1 MLKMSKM
8 IFLMQ
13 RSKFILQSK
22 VKTIL
27 ISVTDITQQADKF
40 HGSPVVANWLIY
52 FMPQASFYT
61 PWKHKTISGFQI
73 FSGSIERDKRHEMG

>member
-40 HGSPVVANWLIY
+40 HGSPVLAN
-52 FMPQASFYT
+52 
-61 PWKHKTISGFQI
+61 
-73 FSGSIERDKRHEMG
+73 